1 PVYILHPTRILVVVT
16 GAPGPSLVP
25 YTPLFRSHPVM
36 EPMDHRDLEVLID
49 GAWERRRNLTLD
61 EVEGSTR
68 PTVERVIAGLE
79 AGEFRVDR
87 KSTRLNSSHVKSSY
101 AVFCL
106 KKQIR
111 QWLS

>member
-1 PVYILHPTRILVVVT
+1 
-16 GAPGPSLVP
+16 
-25 YTPLFRSHPVM
+25 M

-79 AGEFRVDR
+79 YP
-87 KSTRLNSSHVKSSY
+87 SPRL
-101 AVFCL
+101 AVRHESGRADDQRGLDAFAERRPRALRHARRGLAQC
-106 KKQIR
+106 QHGHA
-111 QWLS
+111 